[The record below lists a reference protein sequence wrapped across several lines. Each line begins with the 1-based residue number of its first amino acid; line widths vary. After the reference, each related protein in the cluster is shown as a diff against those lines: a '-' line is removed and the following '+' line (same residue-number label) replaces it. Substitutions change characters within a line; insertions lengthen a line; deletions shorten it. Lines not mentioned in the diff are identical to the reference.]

1 MKLKELRKI
10 MVGEIYSEGELE
22 SLMETENFFPIEQD
36 DEEEEGILKYTNY
49 KSQIWLKY
57 TKDESEYLIENVTR
71 CTKKNGPTQ
80 VRAFRSIEEIRG
92 MLMYFR
98 DNEEYDA
105 FLIFVLGCLLARRV
119 GDTVSLKW
127 SDLYHENG
135 VQKSVLDTL
144 VEAKTDKIVRVK
156 ITDITWKYVDWYC
169 RLVKINPMEH
179 FNDDIFLTS
188 KKRMAANCQDPVER
202 KRKYNKA
209 MESLIASYRYK
220 FKKASSALGIEG
232 VSTHSTRKTFG
243 YLAHLLNKYDPD
255 CLFVLQS
262 ILGHESIEMTKI
274 YIDIVDEKATKMFE
288 DVSCYIRDADKG
300 ILPAIDNT
308 PIITLRTNDLRDV
321 LIAAYR
327 YGQNGKNDEMGTL
340 NRLLSIVDEKR
351 VS

>member
-1 MKLKELRKI
+1 MKLAELKKV
-10 MVGEIYSEGELE
+10 MTGEIYSEGELE
-22 SLMETENFFPIEQD
+22 GLMEEENFFPIEQD

-57 TKDESEYLIENVTR
+57 TKDESGYLIENVTR

-98 DNEEYDA
+98 DNEEYDE

-135 VQKSVLDTL
+135 AQKCVLDTL

-156 ITDITWKYVDWYC
+156 ITDIAWKYIDWYC
-169 RLVKINPMEH
+169 HVVKISPMEH

-188 KKRMAANCQDPVER
+188 KKVDAVSCQDPVER
-202 KRKYNKA
+202 KKKYNKA
-209 MESLIASYRYK
+209 MESLTASYRYK
-220 FKKASSALGIEG
+220 FKKAASALGIEG

-243 YLAHLLNKYDPD
+243 YVAHLLNKYDPD

-262 ILGHESIEMTKI
+262 VLGHESIETTKI
-274 YIDIVDEKATKMFE
+274 YIDVVDEKAAKMFD
-288 DVSCYIRDADKG
+288 DVSSYIRDADRG

-308 PIITLRTNDLRDV
+308 PITTLRTNDLRDV
-321 LIAAYR
+321 LIAAYK
-327 YGQNGKNDEMGTL
+327 YGKDGENDEMGTL
-340 NRLLSIVDEKR
+340 NLLLSIVDKKR